1 MASPR
6 AKEIFIETIPVDD
19 DNPVTPPRSPTPRTV
34 QSEPGLSPISV
45 EKNKPLEPQ
54 QKTKVTPQQK
64 RLEQR
69 KRRRQDRNAAIKQLL
84 LGFKNEERT
93 FLENEHRRIQKK
105 NEEII

>member
-45 EKNKPLEPQ
+45 EKNKTLDE
-54 QKTKVTPQQK
+54 KSYGM
-64 RLEQR
+64 L
-69 KRRRQDRNAAIKQLL
+69 RRSV
-84 LGFKNEERT
+84 
-93 FLENEHRRIQKK
+93 
-105 NEEII
+105 